1 MALRKLGRP
10 LKILKVMNA
19 PLVRCLTTLDILR
32 EFADV
37 LSFLTESRK
46 LNNNQPKKEPNQ
58 MNKLLLSYIA
68 GLVIGAGSVLAIVEI
83 VFTR

>member
-1 MALRKLGRP
+1 MREWT
-10 LKILKVMNA
+10 IS
-19 PLVRCLTTLDILR
+19 LTLEEKFVAI
-32 EFADV
+32 ACWY
-37 LSFLTESRK
+37 
-46 LNNNQPKKEPNQ
+46 KKERNHN

>member
-1 MALRKLGRP
+1 MFTMYGEKSRPSGLGTMFLAIP
-10 LKILKVMNA
+10 TKSNSSKI
-19 PLVRCLTTLDILR
+19 TT
-32 EFADV
+32 
-37 LSFLTESRK
+37 
-46 LNNNQPKKEPNQ
+46 KKEQNQ

>member
-1 MALRKLGRP
+1 
-10 LKILKVMNA
+10 
-19 PLVRCLTTLDILR
+19 
-32 EFADV
+32 
-37 LSFLTESRK
+37 
-46 LNNNQPKKEPNQ
+46 

>member
-1 MALRKLGRP
+1 MAQSMLGNESANCWSKDTREWT
-10 LKILKVMNA
+10 IS
-19 PLVRCLTTLDILR
+19 LTLEEKFVAI
-32 EFADV
+32 ACWY
-37 LSFLTESRK
+37 
-46 LNNNQPKKEPNQ
+46 KKERNHN

>member
-1 MALRKLGRP
+1 MAQSMLGNESVNCWSKDMREWT
-10 LKILKVMNA
+10 IS
-19 PLVRCLTTLDILR
+19 LTLEEKFVAI
-32 EFADV
+32 ACWY
-37 LSFLTESRK
+37 
-46 LNNNQPKKEPNQ
+46 KKERNHN